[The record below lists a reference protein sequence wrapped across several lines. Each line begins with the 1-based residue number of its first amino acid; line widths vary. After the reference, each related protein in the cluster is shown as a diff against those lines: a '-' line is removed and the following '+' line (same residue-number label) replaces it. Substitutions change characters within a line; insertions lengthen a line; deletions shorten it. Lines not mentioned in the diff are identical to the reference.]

1 MGILNASQPRQLN
14 RGFCSSFFSIYLKP
28 SSYHSIRSTYFL
40 HSIVEFNMTSNL
52 FLKGSSTPPGVL
64 CLIALAL
71 ALGSPAAD
79 FDAGEDGD
87 AVAVAAAGRE
97 QAAVVAGAVGRLLE
111 FALALPVPLAV
122 GDAVW
127 AVGEL
132 AAVGRMWLVDLFPGL
147 GRTAFD
153 LATTYFPLGPRTAW
167 AEMPA
172 ANTRVEA
179 MMVNFILTVDLT
191 VNSVFKTTF
200 VGGLLKIVE

>member
-1 MGILNASQPRQLN
+1 
-14 RGFCSSFFSIYLKP
+14 
-28 SSYHSIRSTYFL
+28 
-40 HSIVEFNMTSNL
+40 MTSTL
-52 FLKGSSTPPGVL
+52 FLKRSSTPPGVL

-111 FALALPVPLAV
+111 FALALSVPLAV

-132 AAVGRMWLVDLFPGL
+132 AAVGRMWLV
-147 GRTAFD
+147 
-153 LATTYFPLGPRTAW
+153 
-167 AEMPA
+167 
-172 ANTRVEA
+172 
-179 MMVNFILTVDLT
+179 
-191 VNSVFKTTF
+191 S
-200 VGGLLKIVE
+200 